1 MTVALVILGVFVVA
15 GALAPWLAPFD
26 PRAQPDLLAM
36 RSQPPSWAHPFGTD
50 PFSRDVFSRVLHGA
64 RVSLSVALLAALLS
78 VTVGAAW
85 GAIAGAAG
93 GVVDTIMMRIV
104 DAALAV
110 PRVLVLLLVVALWG
124 TLGVPSLIL
133 LLGLTGWFGTSRI
146 IRAEVLVARERA
158 FVHAA
163 HALGATRARVL
174 WHHVAPH
181 VVAPLL
187 VAATLGVAHTI
198 VLEAGLSFIGVGL
211 APPSPSW
218 GTILADGLADIRG
231 LWWLS
236 VFPGAAIVATVLAVN
251 VVADGLRE
259 SMDPR
264 QLPPR

>member
-1 MTVALVILGVFVVA
+1 MTIALALLAAFVLA
-15 GALAPWLAPFD
+15 GALAPWLTPFD

-50 PFSRDVFSRVLHGA
+50 PFSRDVLSRVLHGA
-64 RVSLSVALLAALLS
+64 RVSLAVASLAALLS

-85 GAIAGAAG
+85 GAIAGFAG
-93 GVVDTIMMRIV
+93 GVVDTIMMRLV

-133 LLGLTGWFGTSRI
+133 LLGLTGWFGTSRL
-146 IRAEVLVARERA
+146 IRAEVLVARERT
-158 FVHAA
+158 FVLAA
-163 HALGATRARVL
+163 RALGASRARLL
-174 WHHVAPH
+174 WRHIVPH
-181 VVAPLL
+181 VSAPLL

-218 GTILADGLADIRG
+218 GTILADGLGDIRG

-236 VFPGAAIVATVLAVN
+236 VFPGAAIVTTVFAVN
-251 VVADGLRE
+251 VVADGLRD

-264 QLPPR
+264 QLPPQ